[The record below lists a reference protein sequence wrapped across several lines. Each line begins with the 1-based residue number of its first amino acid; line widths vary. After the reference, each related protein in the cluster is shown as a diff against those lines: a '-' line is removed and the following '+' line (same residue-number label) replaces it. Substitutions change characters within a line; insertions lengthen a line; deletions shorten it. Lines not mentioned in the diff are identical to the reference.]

1 MIEQTI
7 FQIRLEIE
15 IWNEIRKAEIE
26 FQEYEITDKR
36 VIALKIEETLQLF
49 LQSLILR
56 E

>member
-15 IWNEIRKAEIE
+15 IWNAEIE

-36 VIALKIEETLQLF
+36 VIALKIEKTLQLF